1 MYYIGYD
8 LGSSSIKISIV
19 CSKTGKN
26 IKTINEPSN
35 EMKIISLKIDWAE
48 QDPDI
53 WWKHICNGTKRI
65 LLESKINSNDIISI
79 GISYQMHGLV
89 IIDKN
94 GKPLRNSIIWC
105 DSRSVEIG
113 EKAYNDLGRSKCSKN
128 LLNSPGNFTASKLK
142 WVKQNEPSI
151 YKKIFKYMLPG
162 DYIAYKMSNKV
173 FTTINGLSEGILWD
187 YNKNEIANWLLDYY
201 EIEKSLT
208 PDLIEN
214 FTNQGEITTESSTQ
228 IGLPKGIPITY
239 RAGDQPNNA
248 LSLNVMRDGEVAA
261 TGGTSGV
268 VYAVTDK
275 LISNESIRIN
285 HFAHV
290 NYSKK
295 SKLLG
300 KLLCINGSGILY
312 KWLKDNFSDVSYE
325 QMNKKASQIK
335 IGSEGL
341 IIIPFGNGAERMF
354 DNKNIGSHFC
364 NLNFNHHNKSHVYR
378 ASLEAIAFSFVYG
391 IEIMKNDGT
400 KINVIKAGND
410 NLFRSEIFSETVCNL
425 IGHNIEI
432 YETTGSIGAARASGL
447 TDKDFNKFGEFLS
460 NNDHIKTYKPNKD
473 SKYYKKAYKNWKDK
487 LKIYLN

>member
-1 MYYIGYD
+1 MYSVGLDIGTSFIKAALTKNSSGKLID
-8 LGSSSIKISIV
+8 LV
-19 CSKTGKN
+19 L
-26 IKTINEPSN
+26 EPSK
-35 EMKIISLKIDWAE
+35 EQAIISFKDGWAE
-48 QDPDI
+48 QDPEV
-53 WWKHICNGTKRI
+53 WWNNSCKAIKSLI
-65 LLESKINSNDIISI
+65 SKNNLNPNDITSL

-89 IIDKN
+89 LVDKK
-94 GKPLRNSIIWC
+94 GKCLRKSIIWC
-105 DSRSVEIG
+105 DDRAVEIG
-113 EKAYNDLGRSKCSKN
+113 KSAYVTLGKKYCTEN
-128 LLNSPGNFTASKLK
+128 LLNSPANFTASKLK

-201 EIEKSLT
+201 EIENSLT

-214 FTNQGEITTESSTQ
+214 FTNQGEITTKASTQ

-391 IEIMKNDGT
+391 IEIMKND
-400 KINVIKAGND
+400 
-410 NLFRSEIFSETVCNL
+410 
-425 IGHNIEI
+425 
-432 YETTGSIGAARASGL
+432 
-447 TDKDFNKFGEFLS
+447 
-460 NNDHIKTYKPNKD
+460 
-473 SKYYKKAYKNWKDK
+473 
-487 LKIYLN
+487 